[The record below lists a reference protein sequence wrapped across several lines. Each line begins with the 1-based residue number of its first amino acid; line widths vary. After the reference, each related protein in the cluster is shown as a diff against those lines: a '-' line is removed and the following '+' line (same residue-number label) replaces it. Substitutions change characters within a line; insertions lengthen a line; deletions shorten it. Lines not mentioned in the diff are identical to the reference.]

1 MLIRTAEEVPD
12 EYRDLKLS
20 VLFCGAGDVRIIAE
34 VQIHDAALYALK
46 LKVQRGSAGHG
57 LSPLTQAA
65 SKGCSVLFH
74 SANEVL
80 LESAGGRLAMEGGG
94 AVVQGVA
101 GRTGTTLGML
111 KSNRL
116 PPYPSVL
123 CPNSSTGST
132 RSAAPYIL
140 RPSSRSM
147 AYRAMGQL
155 HSTTILHVKNSV
167 MVGLSPQ

>member
-1 MLIRTAEEVPD
+1 MPD

-34 VQIHDAALYALK
+34 VQIHDAVLYALK

-80 LESAGGRLAMEGGG
+80 LDSAGGRLAMEGRWCSC
-94 AVVQGVA
+94 A
-101 GRTGTTLGML
+101 R
-111 KSNRL
+111 
-116 PPYPSVL
+116 
-123 CPNSSTGST
+123 GSWKD
-132 RSAAPYIL
+132 RDHPWY
-140 RPSSRSM
+140 
-147 AYRAMGQL
+147 
-155 HSTTILHVKNSV
+155 VKV
-167 MVGLSPQ
+167 

>member
-1 MLIRTAEEVPD
+1 MPD

-34 VQIHDAALYALK
+34 VQIHDAVLYALK

-155 HSTTILHVKNSV
+155 HSTTFLHV